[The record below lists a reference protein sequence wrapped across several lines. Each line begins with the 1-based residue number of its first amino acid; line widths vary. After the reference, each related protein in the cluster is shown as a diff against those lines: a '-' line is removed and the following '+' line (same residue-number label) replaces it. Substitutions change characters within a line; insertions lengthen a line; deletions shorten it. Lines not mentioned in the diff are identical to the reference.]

1 MAYKFQLG
9 NARLGGQVSA
19 NGLDAQDANVTNV
32 GEIAVDKIEADG
44 NRLDIDVANS
54 QANAV
59 VISGSASGE
68 MMRFDS
74 TGASTI
80 HVGTDM
86 EFATNSEI
94 NLRQGTNKI
103 MSPAANEI
111 VVEASASLNLSID
124 GNAVLSLDEFG
135 IIAKQDL
142 QMSGSA
148 KLSYPDSASGK
159 LLIGDGNGYSPQA
172 VSGDATLAANG
183 ALTIANDAVDNN
195 MLANIARGSVK
206 VGGASNA
213 PTDLDAKTSGQILV
227 GDGTDIV
234 SVAVSGDAT
243 LAANGALTIANTAIE
258 SGMLNNNVI
267 SGQTALGS
275 AAAAQA
281 DELLFSDAG
290 TLKKITFSNLE
301 DSIFGNLSGDATV
314 AAGGA
319 VTLAGAQTNVTS
331 LKNASLVV
339 GAASGNDHISFATAG
354 SILLQTNNVSRITVT
369 DSATTISGDLIV
381 NGTTTTVNSTSIE
394 ITGSFVFEG
403 SSPDANETTLNVID
417 PTADRTI
424 SLADSAGTLVPFAAT
439 PAAGVTIS
447 ATPGE
452 LNLLDGSTAVGSSIT
467 LADGDG
473 FIVHDSGTM
482 KTIPASDLKT
492 YIGNSSLLDV
502 ALKADGD
509 TLAVGFNYMADMGS
523 DGTDTLT
530 LPASPSVGDVVRVK
544 APSDASSARIARI
557 SRAGSHLID
566 GEQSIDLVSPFA
578 AVNLIYVDTN
588 LWRVF

>member
-159 LLIGDGNGYSPQA
+159 LLIGDGNGYSPQ
-172 VSGDATLAANG
+172 
-183 ALTIANDAVDNN
+183 
-195 MLANIARGSVK
+195 
-206 VGGASNA
+206 
-213 PTDLDAKTSGQILV
+213 
-227 GDGTDIV
+227 
-234 SVAVSGDAT
+234 AVSGDAT

>member
-32 GEIAVDKIEADG
+32 GDVAVDSLSADG
-44 NRLDIDVANS
+44 SLITLDDNM
-54 QANAV
+54 QA
-59 VISGSASGE
+59 
-68 MMRFDS
+68 
-74 TGASTI
+74 
-80 HVGTDM
+80 
-86 EFATNSEI
+86 ATNKELQFRS
-94 NLRQGTNKI
+94 GVNKI
-103 MSPAANEI
+103 LSPAAMEL
-111 VVEASASLNLSID
+111 VVEASASLKLQVD
-124 GNAVLSLDEFG
+124 GNAIMELDEFG
-135 IIAKQDL
+135 IVAKQDI

-148 KLSYPDSASGK
+148 KLAYPDSASGK
-159 LLIGDGNGYSPQA
+159 ILVGDGNGYAPQA
-172 VSGDATLAANG
+172 VSGDATLA
-183 ALTIANDAVDNN
+183 
-195 MLANIARGSVK
+195 S
-206 VGGASNA
+206 
-213 PTDLDAKTSGQILV
+213 
-227 GDGTDIV
+227 
-234 SVAVSGDAT
+234 
-243 LAANGALTIANTAIE
+243 NGALTIANTAIE

-267 SGQTALGS
+267 SGQTALGGAS
-275 AAAAQA
+275 AAQA

-301 DSIFGNLSGDATV
+301 DSIFANVSGDIGIAAGGAATISANAVEGSMLNNNAISGRTSLGATADQGDELLISDGGTLKKITVSNLEDTVFGNISGDATV

-319 VTLAGAQTNVTS
+319 MTLAGAQTNVTS
-331 LKNASLVV
+331 LKNNSLVV

-354 SILLQTNNVSRITVT
+354 SILLQTNNISRITVT
-369 DSATTISGDLIV
+369 DTSTTIAGDLIV

-394 ITGSFVFEG
+394 ITGSFVFGG

-473 FIVHDSGTM
+473 FIVHDGGTM

-492 YIGNSSLLDV
+492 YVGNSSLVDV

-509 TLAVGFNYMADMGS
+509 TLATGFNYMADMS
-523 DGTDTLT
+523 ADGTDVFN
-530 LPASPSVGDVVRVK
+530 LPASPAVGDVVRVK
-544 APSDASSARIARI
+544 APSDCSSARIARI
-557 SRAGSHLID
+557 QRQGSHLID

-578 AVNLIYVDTN
+578 AVNLIYVAANT
-588 LWRVF
+588 WRVF

>member
-32 GEIAVDKIEADG
+32 GDVAVDSLSADG
-44 NRLDIDVANS
+44 SLITLDDHM
-54 QANAV
+54 Q
-59 VISGSASGE
+59 
-68 MMRFDS
+68 
-74 TGASTI
+74 T
-80 HVGTDM
+80 
-86 EFATNSEI
+86 ATNKELQFRS
-94 NLRQGTNKI
+94 GVNKI
-103 MSPAANEI
+103 LSPAAMEL
-111 VVEASASLNLSID
+111 VVEASASLKLQVD
-124 GNAVLSLDEFG
+124 GNAIIEMDEFG
-135 IIAKQDL
+135 IVAKQDL

-148 KLSYPDSASGK
+148 KLAYPDSASGK
-159 LLIGDGNGYSPQA
+159 ILIGDGNGYAPQA
-172 VSGDATLAANG
+172 VSGDATLA
-183 ALTIANDAVDNN
+183 
-195 MLANIARGSVK
+195 S
-206 VGGASNA
+206 
-213 PTDLDAKTSGQILV
+213 
-227 GDGTDIV
+227 
-234 SVAVSGDAT
+234 
-243 LAANGALTIANTAIE
+243 NGALTIANTAVE

-267 SGQTALGS
+267 SGQTALGGAS
-275 AAAAQA
+275 AAQA

-301 DSIFGNLSGDATV
+301 DSIFGNVSGDIGIAAGGAATISANAVEGSMLNNNAISGRTALGATADQGDELLISDGGTLKKITVSNLEDTVFGNISGDATV

-319 VTLAGAQTNVTS
+319 MTLAGAQTNVSS
-331 LKNASLVV
+331 LKHASLVV

-369 DSATTISGDLIV
+369 DTTTTIAGNLV
-381 NGTTTTVNSTSIE
+381 VQGTTTTVDSTAIN

-439 PAAGVTIS
+439 PAGVTIS
-447 ATPGE
+447 ATPSE

-473 FIVHDSGTM
+473 FIVHDGGTM

-492 YIGNSSLLDV
+492 YVGNSSLVDV

-509 TLAVGFNYMADMGS
+509 TLATGFNYMADMS
-523 DGTDTLT
+523 ADGTDVFN
-530 LPASPSVGDVVRVK
+530 LPASPAVGDVVRVK
-544 APSDASSARIARI
+544 APSDCSSARVARI
-557 SRAGSHLID
+557 QRQGSHLID

-578 AVNLIYVDTN
+578 AVNLVYVVANT
-588 LWRVF
+588 WRVF